1 MSETSKDAGVQMFRV
16 EQWEE
21 MIAGRDPRVE
31 RFFAET
37 YEADADLWA
46 QKREEYLT
54 ALDHYKQNYGTADE
68 VFIVRSPG
76 RVNLMGS
83 HVDHRGGDVNVV
95 AISDECL
102 AVVSPRD
109 DDIVEMSNA
118 LPDRFAEKT
127 FSIGRVVEHLEMK
140 NWLECINSPKTL
152 AFVEDGDW
160 DNYIKAAVLRLQQR
174 FPDRQLRGMRMTV
187 HSNVPIGS
195 GLSSS
200 SAIVVATAEACVKLN
215 DLPVQPHL
223 LVDLCGEGEWFVG
236 TRGGAG
242 DHAAIKMGRR
252 GEVVNIGFF
261 PFEVKGF
268 VPFPDGYRMVM
279 INSGV
284 KVSKSKGQ
292 RAKYNSKILAY
303 VVAEILF
310 KLKFP
315 QFADR
320 IEQLRDINPERLGVS
335 EAELYRMLLEIPEE
349 ITCGEFRRDD
359 AAISELDR
367 QRLEAVLATDLPE
380 DERLEVRGILLY
392 GIGEVTR
399 SRLCSGFLGRGEL
412 ESFGRMCWTS
422 HDGDRVVEY
431 DEDGNSSPWQYRVT
445 DEYLAE
451 LARASES
458 ADAEERE
465 NGRLHWQPGRYAC
478 SVPEIDMIV
487 DMARRMP
494 EVLGAQIAG
503 AGLGGCAMA
512 FVEADKAAEVV
523 QRYEEKGFEARI
535 YSAVN
540 GAGVVTLR

>member
-1 MSETSKDAGVQMFRV
+1 MDETGKDAGVQILGV

-21 MIAGRDPRVE
+21 LFSGSDPRIE

-37 YEADADLWA
+37 YEDDAELWA
-46 QKREEYLT
+46 QKRKEYLT
-54 ALDHYKQNYGTADE
+54 VLDHYKQNYGADDE

-83 HVDHRGGDVNVV
+83 HVDHRGGDVNVI

-109 DDIVEMSNA
+109 DDMVEMSNA
-118 LPDRFAEKT
+118 LPDRFAERA
-127 FSIGRVVEHLEMK
+127 FSIGDVVKHLEMRD
-140 NWLECINSPKTL
+140 WFECVNSPKTL
-152 AFVEDGDW
+152 ALVNDGDW

-174 FPDRQLRGMRMTV
+174 FSDRHLRGMRMTV

-200 SAIVVATAEACVKLN
+200 SAIVVATAEAFVKVN
-215 DLPVQPHL
+215 NLPVQPNL

-252 GEVVNIGFF
+252 GEIVNIGFF

-279 INSGV
+279 VNSGV
-284 KVSKSKGQ
+284 KVSKSKTE
-292 RAKYNSKILAY
+292 RAKYNSRILAY

-320 IEQLRDINPERLGVS
+320 IEQLRDIHPERLGVS
-335 EAELYRMLLEIPEE
+335 EADLYRMLLEIPETVTYDE
-349 ITCGEFRRDD
+349 LWLDN

-367 QRLEAVLATDLPE
+367 QRLDAVRTTELPQAE
-380 DERLEVRGILLY
+380 QLEVRGILLY
-392 GIGEVTR
+392 GIAEVTR
-399 SRLCSGFLGRGEL
+399 SRLCSDFLRKGDL
-412 ESFGRMCWTS
+412 DSFGRMCWTS
-422 HDGDRVVEY
+422 HNGDRVVEY
-431 DEDGNSSPWQYRVT
+431 DEDGKSSPWQYGVT
-445 DEYLAE
+445 DEYLQE
-451 LARASES
+451 LIEASES
-458 ADAEERE
+458 DDEARRE
-465 NGRLHWQPGRYAC
+465 AAHLHWQPGRYAC

-494 EVLGAQIAG
+494 EILGAQIAG
-503 AGLGGCAMA
+503 AGLGGYAMA
-512 FVEADKAAEVV
+512 FVKADKAQEVIE
-523 QRYEEKGFEARI
+523 RYKEKGFEARVH
-535 YSAVN
+535 SAVN
-540 GAGVVTLR
+540 GANVVTLK

>member
-1 MSETSKDAGVQMFRV
+1 MSETSTDVGVQTFAVGQWQEMFAGSDPRIERLFAEMYEQDAGL
-16 EQWEE
+16 WE
-21 MIAGRDPRVE
+21 
-31 RFFAET
+31 
-37 YEADADLWA
+37 

-54 ALDHYKQNYGTADE
+54 ALQHYKQNYGAADE

-102 AVVSPRD
+102 AVISPRD

-127 FSIGRVVEHLEMK
+127 FSIGRVVEHLQMRD
-140 NWLECINSPKTL
+140 WLECVNSPKTL

-174 FPDRQLRGMRMTV
+174 FPDRQLRGMRMTI
-187 HSNVPIGS
+187 HSHVPIGS

-200 SAIVVATAEACVKLN
+200 SAIVVATAEACVKVN

-242 DHAAIKMGRR
+242 DHAAIKMSRR
-252 GEVVNIGFF
+252 GQVVNIGFF

-284 KVSKSKGQ
+284 NVSKSKGQ

-303 VVAEILF
+303 IVAEILF

-320 IEQLRDINPERLGVS
+320 TEQLRDINPQRLGVS

-349 ITCGEFRRDD
+349 VTCGDLRRG
-359 AAISELDR
+359 AGEISDLDQ
-367 QRLEAVLATDLPE
+367 QRLDAVLATDLPD

-392 GIGEVTR
+392 GIAEVTR
-399 SRLCSGFLGRGEL
+399 SRLCSELLERGEL

-422 HDGDRVVEY
+422 HNGDRVVEY
-431 DEDGNSSPWQYRVT
+431 DEDDNSSPWQYRVT
-445 DEYLAE
+445 DEYLEE

-458 ADAEERE
+458 SDAGERE

-494 EVLGAQIAG
+494 EVIGAQIAG
-503 AGLGGCAMA
+503 AGLGGYAMA
-512 FVEADKAAEVV
+512 FVEADKAQDVV
-523 QRYEEKGFEARI
+523 ERYRQKGFEART

-540 GAGVVTLR
+540 GAGVVTLN

>member
-1 MSETSKDAGVQMFRV
+1 MSETSTDAGGQVFAVEEWEAMF
-16 EQWEE
+16 
-21 MIAGRDPRVE
+21 AGPDPRVD
-31 RFFAET
+31 RFFADT
-37 YEADADLWA
+37 YEQDAGLWK

-54 ALDHYKQNYGTADE
+54 ALEHYKQNYGAADE

-127 FSIGRVVEHLEMK
+127 FSIGDLVKRLELRD
-140 NWLECINSPKTL
+140 WFECVSSPKTL
-152 AFVEDGDW
+152 ALVNDGDW
-160 DNYIKAAVLRLQQR
+160 DNYIKAAVLRLQQEFSHQR
-174 FPDRQLRGMRMTV
+174 LRGMRMTV

-200 SAIVVATAEACVKLN
+200 SAMVVATAEAFVKVN

-242 DHAAIKMGRR
+242 DHAAIKMSRR
-252 GEVVNIGFF
+252 GQVVNIGFF

-284 KVSKSKGQ
+284 NVSKSKGQ
-292 RAKYNSKILAY
+292 RVNYNSKILAY

-320 IEQLRDINPERLGVS
+320 IEQLRDISPQRLGVS

-349 ITCGEFRRDD
+349 ITCEEVRQTGVNT
-359 AAISELDR
+359 SELDR
-367 QRLEAVLATDLPE
+367 QRLDAVLATDLPD

-392 GIGEVTR
+392 GIAEVTR
-399 SRLCSGFLGRGEL
+399 SRLCSELLERGEL

-422 HDGDRVVEY
+422 HNGDRVVEY
-431 DEDGNSSPWQYRVT
+431 DEDDNSSPWQYRVT
-445 DEYLAE
+445 DEYLEE

-458 ADAEERE
+458 SDAGERE

-494 EVLGAQIAG
+494 EVIGAQIAG
-503 AGLGGCAMA
+503 AGLGGYAMA
-512 FVEADKAAEVV
+512 FVEADKAQDVV
-523 QRYEEKGFEARI
+523 ERYRQKGFEART

-540 GAGVVTLR
+540 GAGVVTLN